1 MGGAE
6 FSIWLDATPD
16 QVWWIWADPMRIPE
30 WQTGSPVIED
40 VEGPVGRT
48 GSSYVSRRGRLVAT
62 TRVLNAN
69 PPDELVTTTDAYL
82 GMQMDVISLLVA
94 DSGGTD
100 LQVRVTTWWPRGRRL
115 LGRLVELAV
124 LNGREQRKEL
134 GFFKQLVETEAT
146 P

>member
-1 MGGAE
+1 MGSAE
-6 FSIWLDATPD
+6 FSIWLDATPE
-16 QVWWIWADPMRIPE
+16 QVWRIWADPVRIPE
-30 WQTGSPVIED
+30 WQTGNPLIED

-62 TRVLNAN
+62 TRVLNAD
-69 PPDELVTTTDAYL
+69 PPRELVTTTDAYL
-82 GMQMDVISLLVA
+82 GMQMDVISLLVEG
-94 DSGGTD
+94 SGGTD
-100 LQVRVTTWWPRGRRL
+100 LQLLVTTRWPPRRRL

-134 GFFKQLVETEAT
+134 AFFKQLVETEAT